1 MATKATTVR
10 IELAVRKH
18 AEDMLEE
25 IGMDLNTYM
34 VASVKALVREKRVPF
49 EMATAEY
56 IAGQAALKKTAEA
69 ARPATLTY
77 PIQVSPAQHP
87 TAYTAPEKPVEVQR
101 EAVYPIEMVTTLQ
114 YSPVESIIEKLAQA
128 QIEADDPD
136 TELLNHEEVF
146 GKMRERYAY
155 EI

>member
-10 IELAVRKH
+10 IELAVRKQ

-56 IAGQAALKKTAEA
+56 IADQAALKKAAEA
-69 ARPATLTY
+69 ARPTTLTY
-77 PIQVSPAQHP
+77 PAQAVSSQQTTVHA
-87 TAYTAPEKPVEVQR
+87 APEKPVEVQR
-101 EAVYPIEMVTTLQ
+101 EAAYPIEMVTTQQ
-114 YSPVESIIEKLAQA
+114 YGSVESILEKLAQA

-136 TELLNHEEVF
+136 NELLTHEDVF

-155 EI
+155 EV